1 MSVIVTM
8 ETFVYE
14 GEQSSLS
21 TRWAEWLK
29 RFENYL
35 VAAGITND
43 ERKKALLLHLAGR
56 KVHQIFEKLDSTPIP
71 ADPATNRP
79 AETDFSAAKRALS
92 EHFNPKI
99 NVTYNRHVF
108 KSTKL
113 ASDESLDQ
121 FFTRLSELAQGCNFH
136 NEDDE
141 IKPQIILTCKSGK
154 LRTDALMNPAWDL
167 KTILEKGT
175 TFELTK
181 MQSKQI
187 EEGCSSGAFKKL
199 SQKKKPDHKG
209 TIINSNK
216 K

>member
-1 MSVIVTM
+1 MSVIVKMDTSI
-8 ETFVYE
+8 YE

-21 TRWAEWLK
+21 TRWAECLK

-35 VAAGITND
+35 VAAGITSD
-43 ERKKALLLHLAGR
+43 ERKKALLLHLTKR
-56 KVHQIFEKLDSTPIP
+56 KVHQILEKLDSTPIL
-71 ADPATNRP
+71 ADPATNRL
-79 AETDFSAAKRALS
+79 AETNLNS

-121 FFTRLSELAQGCNFH
+121 FHTRLSELAQGCNFH

-141 IKPQIILTCKSGK
+141 IKSQIILTCKSGK

-167 KTILEKGT
+167 KTILEKGK

-187 EEGCSSGAFKKL
+187 EEGCSLGAFKKL